1 MNKEN
6 AARANDG
13 MLFSRSKGGH
23 SGTCCKWMK
32 CENMLSEMS
41 RRRTTNVVPL
51 VGHTSSGQIHR
62 VAKGSEGGVAGGR
75 RKFSGDG
82 WW

>member
-1 MNKEN
+1 MQHVQTMGCYSVVPREDIL
-6 AARANDG
+6 AHAVI
-13 MLFSRSKGGH
+13 
-23 SGTCCKWMK
+23 WMK
-32 CENMLSEMS
+32 RENMLSEMS

-75 RKFSGDG
+75 WKFSGDG